1 MFKKWFNRTS
11 KKTTKEDALLNKGL
25 ESQTGWIIFSVD
37 NDGIINMDFDF
48 TTGKKSNELFSE
60 LFDQIN
66 NGDLLKTSTSFI
78 QESLK
83 QQERMSD
90 LEEFNENTELLKKIR
105 NHVFLDLLDAQKSEK
120 NEEVVVKPTD
130 IAKLI
135 LKDEHK

>member
-1 MFKKWFNRTS
+1 MFKKGFSRTP
-11 KKTTKEDALLNKGL
+11 KETKETKEAILLNGL
-25 ESQTGWIIFSVD
+25 QDQLGWIIFSVD

-48 TTGKKSNELFSE
+48 GTDKRSNENFSE

-66 NGDLLKTSTSFI
+66 NGDLLKTSVAFI
-78 QESLK
+78 QSSLK

-90 LEEFNENTELLKKIR
+90 LEEFNENTEVLKKMR
-105 NHVFLDLLDAQKSEK
+105 NDILSDLLTQE

-135 LKDEHK
+135 LKDEDK